1 MTTWRWAQLPT
12 GMYGLPGPAVVT
24 SSWVLEVREHQPEL
38 AGFTLITAPGQW
50 AQAATAP
57 QVIADYPEPEDLMVI
72 AADQPL
78 DVDAHA
84 LRYLLPG
91 AREPGGVRWVTGS
104 MFHGPDADTFHDQ
117 VHQAGRV
124 LLLTGDLHARWAAA
138 QAGRTPSFD
147 ELFPGGTWAAWLPLL
162 PHLYPDGV
170 GTRPMA
176 ART

>member
-1 MTTWRWAQLPT
+1 VTTWTWAQLPT
-12 GMYGLPGPAVVT
+12 GVYDLPGPAVVT
-24 SSWVLEVREHQPEL
+24 SSWVLTARESQPEL
-38 AGFTLITAPGQW
+38 AGFTLVTAPDQW
-50 AQAATAP
+50 AQVTTAAE
-57 QVIADYPEPEDLMVI
+57 VIADYPDPDDLMVI

-84 LRYLLPG
+84 LRHMLP
-91 AREPGGVRWVTGS
+91 AAWEPGGVRWVTGS

-138 QAGRTPSFD
+138 QTGHTPSFD
-147 ELFPGGTWAAWLPLL
+147 ELFPEGTWAAWLRLL

-170 GTRPMA
+170 GTRPVS
-176 ART
+176 ARS